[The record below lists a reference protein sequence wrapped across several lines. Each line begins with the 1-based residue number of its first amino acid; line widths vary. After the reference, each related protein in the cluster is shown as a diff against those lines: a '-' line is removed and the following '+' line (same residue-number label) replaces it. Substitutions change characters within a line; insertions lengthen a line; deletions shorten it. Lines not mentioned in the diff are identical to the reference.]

1 MQEKYADHF
10 SNMLKGNFMEM
21 DFQSANG
28 SDVQVKVIDIQ
39 ASLPQIFLMSAYPN
53 MMQAMKQQ

>member
-10 SNMLKGNFMEM
+10 SNMPKGNFMEM

>member
-1 MQEKYADHF
+1 
-10 SNMLKGNFMEM
+10 MEM

-53 MMQAMKQQ
+53 MMHAMKQQ